1 MKFGSETPTPI
12 TSTFTFSPVN
22 LTTLG
27 ATMQVDPT
35 AGTVRTLTTDGRSLA
50 HPLTAAGLDLAVRD
64 AVQHAPVGEAYS
76 GAIDFLLR
84 KPALARHG
92 RGSLVR

>member
-1 MKFGSETPTPI
+1 MQPSAEPRLAPLA
-12 TSTFTFSPVN
+12 SP
-22 LTTLG
+22 G
-27 ATMQVDPT
+27 ALYYR
-35 AGTVRTLTTDGRSLA
+35 ANVRTLTTDGRSLA

>member
-1 MKFGSETPTPI
+1 MRRSMSAFGRNS
-12 TSTFTFSPVN
+12 
-22 LTTLG
+22 
-27 ATMQVDPT
+27 DPT

-76 GAIDFLLR
+76 GAIDC
-84 KPALARHG
+84 
-92 RGSLVR
+92 